1 MREKWFHSI
10 PSTSQCIQKWGLQ
23 CTINLEQSAMVYFM
37 EFKPPHLYRTSLLL
51 QMPVELTL
59 AGSISHVGIV
69 CRVWKG
75 TLGAKQFFSVFYL
88 RVCWD
93 QVKLS
98 SWVKCLAFCS
108 GPSVSA
114 GDMDKPGKAVAA
126 RTPGWHGSCRI
137 KNQESSLRSSLA
149 LKSATVFTRKI
160 RQMMSL
166 FFSFFSYRCVTGGK
180 EKIKYWSLDR
190 HKIINIIS
198 YLMQFIK

>member
-1 MREKWFHSI
+1 MRGKWFHSM

-23 CTINLEQSAMVYFM
+23 CTVNLEQSAPVYVM
-37 EFKPPHLYRTSLLL
+37 EFKPPHQYRTLLLL

-59 AGSISHVGIV
+59 AGGISQVGVV
-69 CRVWKG
+69 CRASDG

-88 RVCWD
+88 GVYWD

-114 GDMDKPGKAVAA
+114 GDRDKPWKAAA
-126 RTPGWHGSCRI
+126 ANGPGRHSSCRI

-149 LKSATVFTRKI
+149 LKSATVYTGKI
-160 RQMMSL
+160 RQMMSPL
-166 FFSFFSYRCVTGGK
+166 CCFFNYKCVTGGM
-180 EKIKYWSLDR
+180 EKI
-190 HKIINIIS
+190 
-198 YLMQFIK
+198 